1 MKLKNTS
8 VCLLAGWM
16 LMACS
21 GGGYEK
27 TSNGIIVNV
36 EQQQPTDVRKVK
48 VEVMGEKLIHVS
60 ATPEKNF
67 SKAES
72 LIIVPQKDK
81 TDFSVEESEDAVSVK
96 TSEVC
101 AIVSKATGEV
111 RFTDASGNLILA
123 EDEKG
128 RSFKPIEVQG
138 TKAYTVRQVFQSPD
152 DEAFYGLGQHQ
163 ADEFN
168 YKGKNEELFQYNTK
182 VSVPFIVSNKNYGI
196 LWDSYSLCRFG
207 DPRDYAQL
215 STVFKLYD
223 KEGKEG
229 ALTGTYVPSQNQQ
242 RRHWYAGKILFILNI

>member
-72 LIIVPQKDK
+72 LIIVPKKDK
-81 TDFSVEESEDAVSVK
+81 TDFSVEESEDAVSDKILRGVRHCIQ
-96 TSEVC
+96 SH
-101 AIVSKATGEV
+101 GEV
-111 RFTDASGNLILA
+111 RFTDASGEPGFWRKMREAGVSSLLKCREQRRIRYVRYSSHPMMRHSTDWDNTRLMNSIIKVRTRNFSSIIQRFPYLL
-123 EDEKG
+123 
-128 RSFKPIEVQG
+128 SFPI
-138 TKAYTVRQVFQSPD
+138 R
-152 DEAFYGLGQHQ
+152 
-163 ADEFN
+163 
-168 YKGKNEELFQYNTK
+168 
-182 VSVPFIVSNKNYGI
+182 I
-196 LWDSYSLCRFG
+196 
-207 DPRDYAQL
+207 
-215 STVFKLYD
+215 TVFC
-223 KEGKEG
+223 GIVIRF
-229 ALTGTYVPSQNQQ
+229 AVSAI
-242 RRHWYAGKILFILNI
+242 HVIMHS

>member
-128 RSFKPIEVQG
+128 IPVTR
-138 TKAYTVRQVFQSPD
+138 
-152 DEAFYGLGQHQ
+152 
-163 ADEFN
+163 
-168 YKGKNEELFQYNTK
+168 
-182 VSVPFIVSNKNYGI
+182 
-196 LWDSYSLCRFG
+196 
-207 DPRDYAQL
+207 
-215 STVFKLYD
+215 
-223 KEGKEG
+223 
-229 ALTGTYVPSQNQQ
+229 
-242 RRHWYAGKILFILNI
+242 

>member
-8 VCLLAGWM
+8 VYLLAGWM

-21 GGGYEK
+21 GRGYEK
-27 TSNGIIVNV
+27 TSSGIIVNV
-36 EQQQPTDVRKVK
+36 EQEQPTDVRKVR
-48 VEVMGEKLIHVS
+48 VEVMGEKLIRVS

-67 SKAES
+67 SKTES
-72 LIIVPQKDK
+72 LITVPRKNK
-81 TDFSVEESEDAVSVK
+81 TDFSVEESEETVSVK
-96 TSEVC
+96 TSQVC
-101 AIVSKATGEV
+101 AVVSKATGEV
-111 RFTDASGNLILA
+111 RFTDAAGNLILA
-123 EDEKG
+123 EDAGG
-128 RSFKPIEVQG
+128 RTFTPIEVQG
-138 TKAYTVRQVFQSPD
+138 TKAYTVRQVFRSPD

-207 DPRDYAQL
+207 DPRDYSQL
-215 STVFKLYD
+215 SSVFKLYD

-229 ALTGTYVPSQNQQ
+229 ALTGTYVPAATASSQTRV
-242 RRHWYAGKILFILNI
+242 RREDRKSVV

>member
-138 TKAYTVRQVFQSPD
+138 NKGV
-152 DEAFYGLGQHQ
+152 YG
-163 ADEFN
+163 
-168 YKGKNEELFQYNTK
+168 T
-182 VSVPFIVSNKNYGI
+182 SGI
-196 LWDSYSLCRFG
+196 PVTR
-207 DPRDYAQL
+207 
-215 STVFKLYD
+215 
-223 KEGKEG
+223 
-229 ALTGTYVPSQNQQ
+229 
-242 RRHWYAGKILFILNI
+242 